1 MSKNDEKKIK
11 IRKLIIIA
19 TILLIVLIVIF
30 AIIFFS
36 KANMA
41 KLHVAKINSLDTD
54 YSNYIMPLNRNEM
67 IKNYKGEVSR
77 ETIYTLIYEFSL
89 DVLPQFRKSGT
100 ENVEQFYK
108 KNKEFIYTKTGID
121 NIETYMEFVEKIKN
135 LPEDLTL
142 SKTEIKEGSVKKQG
156 IYIYATLVIYYNDD
170 SQLVEINIKLE
181 NSVKNDRTS
190 VVFN

>member
-121 NIETYMEFVEKIKN
+121 NIETYMKFVEKIKN